1 MSKKISEADNKI
13 LDTSSLV
20 ITTVDNTK
28 IIDLENKIFDHAKY
42 ITTQEYKKLRAGN
55 IVARLKQANLVDKT
69 DVDNKLISI
78 NRKITSNKRKYL
90 AVQTN

>member
-28 IIDLENKIFDHAKY
+28 IIDLENEIFDHA
-42 ITTQEYKKLRAGN
+42 KLRAGN
-55 IVARLKQANLVDKT
+55 IVARLKQANLVDK
-69 DVDNKLISI
+69 NWFW
-78 NRKITSNKRKYL
+78 
-90 AVQTN
+90 

>member
-13 LDTSSLV
+13 LDPSSLV

-28 IIDLENKIFDHAKY
+28 IIDLENKTFDHAKY

-69 DVDNKLISI
+69 DFDNKLISI

>member
-20 ITTVDNTK
+20 ITTVDSTK

-42 ITTQEYKKLRAGN
+42 ITTYEYKKLRAGN
-55 IVARLKQANLVDKT
+55 IVARLKEANLVDET
-69 DVDNKLISI
+69 DFDNKLISI

>member
-28 IIDLENKIFDHAKY
+28 IIDLENKTFDHAKY

>member
-20 ITTVDNTK
+20 ITTVDSTK

-42 ITTQEYKKLRAGN
+42 ITTYEYKKLRAGN

>member
-1 MSKKISEADNKI
+1 MSEADNKI

-20 ITTVDNTK
+20 ITTVDSTK

-42 ITTQEYKKLRAGN
+42 ITTHEYKKLRAGN

-69 DVDNKLISI
+69 DFDNKLISI

>member
-20 ITTVDNTK
+20 ITTVDSTK
-28 IIDLENKIFDHAKY
+28 IIDLQNKILDHDIY

-55 IVARLKQANLVDKT
+55 IVARLKKINLVDKT
-69 DVDNKLISI
+69 DFDNKLISI
-78 NRKITSNKRKYL
+78 NRKIKSNKRKYL
-90 AVQTN
+90 AVETN

>member
-13 LDTSSLV
+13 LDASSLV

-28 IIDLENKIFDHAKY
+28 IIDLENKTFDHAKY

-69 DVDNKLISI
+69 DFDNKLISI

>member
-13 LDTSSLV
+13 LDASSLV

-69 DVDNKLISI
+69 DFDNKLISI

>member
-28 IIDLENKIFDHAKY
+28 IIDLENKTFDHAKY

-69 DVDNKLISI
+69 DFDNKLISI

>member
-1 MSKKISEADNKI
+1 MSKKADSII
-13 LDTSSLV
+13 LDTSSV
-20 ITTVDNTK
+20 AITTVDNTK
-28 IIDLENKIFDHAKY
+28 SIVLENKIFDHAKY

-69 DVDNKLISI
+69 DLDNKLISI

>member
-69 DVDNKLISI
+69 DFDNKLISI